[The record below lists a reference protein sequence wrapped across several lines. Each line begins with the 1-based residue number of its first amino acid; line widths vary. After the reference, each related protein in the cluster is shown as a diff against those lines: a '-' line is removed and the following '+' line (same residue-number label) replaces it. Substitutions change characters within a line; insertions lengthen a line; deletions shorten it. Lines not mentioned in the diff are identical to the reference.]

1 MTLAGLLLGPPARA
15 AAWQAHWRQH
25 WPATRVALLLAAT
38 ETAAVPGISA
48 AGATPD
54 SRRATAAADA
64 ELLLLGPEGE
74 RPHALPPLPAG
85 VTPALISHVVLRS
98 LGLTPWVV
106 DLGCAVAPAIPH
118 LRLPPP
124 AGAGSARCLSTGA
137 AMAPARA
144 LALLEQGRRWGR
156 RLADRPRSAPLL
168 LAECVPG
175 GTTTALG
182 VLCGLGVEATG
193 LVSGSLRL
201 PAHDLK
207 QALVDQGLGALRERL
222 GEAGARDPLMV
233 AAALGDPMQPLAAGL
248 LLEATRGGAP
258 VMLAGGSQMAAVLA
272 LALALARPE
281 ERPRLNQATA
291 LATTRWVAGE
301 PGSDLPSLLGRIG
314 ERWRVDPVAFHAALA
329 FHGAGH
335 PALARYEEGYVKEGV
350 GAGGLALLWELSG
363 GAPAEL
369 AQRCSLAC
377 HRLHAAPGMETQ
389 PRQRTGERP
398 ETEENPGT
406 EERLASSDG

>member
-15 AAWQAHWRQH
+15 AAWQARWLQH
-25 WPATRVALLLAAT
+25 WPTTRVALLLAAT

-48 AGATPD
+48 AGCTPA

-64 ELLLLGPEGE
+64 ELLLLGPEGK

-85 VTPALISHVVLRS
+85 VTPALISHVVARS
-98 LGLTPWVV
+98 LGLAPLVV
-106 DLGCAVAPAIPH
+106 DLGCALAPAIPH

-124 AGAGSARCLSTGA
+124 AGGESARCVSSGA

-144 LALLEQGRRWGR
+144 VALLEQGRRWGR
-156 RLADRPRSAPLL
+156 RLAARHPSAPVL

-193 LVSGSLRL
+193 LVSGSLRQ

-207 QALVDQGLGALRERL
+207 QALVEQGLRAARERL
-222 GEAGARDPLMV
+222 GAPGARDPLLV

-248 LLEATRGGAP
+248 LLEATLGGVP

-272 LALALARPE
+272 LALALATPAQRQ
-281 ERPRLNQATA
+281 RLIQATA
-291 LATTRWVAGE
+291 LATTRWVANE
-301 PGSDLPSLLGRIG
+301 PGSDLACLLERIG
-314 ERWRVDPVAFHAALA
+314 AGWGVEPLAFHAALA
-329 FHGAGH
+329 FRGACH

-350 GAGGLALLWELSG
+350 GAGGLALLWEWSG
-363 GAPAEL
+363 GDPEVL

-377 HRLHAAPGMETQ
+377 DRLHASAETG
-389 PRQRTGERP
+389 TG
-398 ETEENPGT
+398 
-406 EERLASSDG
+406 ERLASNDG